1 MRHAALG
8 AAPLRSAGDAR
19 RLARALKPA
28 AAVALVIVATLA
40 GGLLALSTFEQTKR
54 LSAGTVRLSVAP
66 LHHGALDLYVPLVD
80 WGVRFDAV
88 RFPARLQA
96 DLRAVD
102 RQAVKRYALG
112 GALDLAVLRDEARD
126 AIASYLKLLILITT
140 LSAGAL
146 GVLVAL
152 ALRRHVKRHAM
163 LAGGTAL
170 ALGVALVVLLP
181 PRGAIDQP
189 QYYALGAD
197 IPRALDAVESV
208 ERSTHAID
216 QELDAQL
223 VGLARLVVDPG
234 RRRPLAGRPEVT
246 IASDL
251 HNNVLA
257 LPNLEQVA
265 RRGPV
270 LFPGDL
276 TDRGTPLET
285 SLVSR
290 IAHLGHPFVF
300 VSGNH
305 DSDTLERSLARQGAI
320 VLTQVGRRN
329 ANGTYGRV
337 INDIAGLRIAG
348 YSDPFERRSRED
360 FADRFDNRPTPAM
373 QDAFTGWLQPLLGRV
388 DVVMVHEPALIEPA
402 LEVLKDKP
410 PPRPVVF
417 VVGHTHVASIEHEP
431 GFAVINGGTVGAGGT
446 GNLTKHNQIGIA
458 RMIYTAKPS
467 FQPLAADLVS
477 IDPGT
482 GSATARRQRLDAGGN
497 AP

>member
-1 MRHAALG
+1 MATTRLQE
-8 AAPLRSAGDAR
+8 RR
-19 RLARALKPA
+19 TRLARPARTLRRALKPA
-28 AAVALVIVATLA
+28 AAIALVIAATLA
-40 GGLLALSTFEQTKR
+40 GGLLALSTFEQTER
-54 LSAGTVRLSVAP
+54 LSAGTVRLSVSP

-102 RQAVKRYALG
+102 RQAVRRYAQG
-112 GALDLAVLRDEARD
+112 GSLDLAVLRHEARD

-140 LSAGAL
+140 LSAAVL
-146 GVLVAL
+146 GTLVAL
-152 ALRRHVKRHAM
+152 ALRRKRHA
-163 LAGGTAL
+163 LIAAGTAL
-170 ALGVALVVLLP
+170 ALGIALVVLLP
-181 PRGAIDQP
+181 PRGAIDDP

-197 IPRALDAVESV
+197 IPRALDAIESV
-208 ERSTHAID
+208 ERSSHAID

-234 RRRPLAGRPEVT
+234 RRQPLAGRPEVT

-257 LPNLEQVA
+257 LSNLERVA
-265 RRGPV
+265 GRGPV

-290 IAHLGHPFVF
+290 IVHIGHPFVF

-305 DSDTLERSLARQGAI
+305 DSDTLERSLARRGAI
-320 VLTQVGRRN
+320 VLTDRGRLNRD
-329 ANGTYGRV
+329 GTYGPV
-337 INDIAGLRIAG
+337 VNDVAGLKIAG

-360 FADRFDNRPTPAM
+360 FADRFDNAPTPAM
-373 QDAFTGWLQPLLGRV
+373 QDAFTGWLLPLVGKV

-402 LEVLKDKP
+402 LDVLKDRP

-431 GFAVINGGTVGAGGT
+431 AFDVINGGSVGAGGT
-446 GNLTKHNQIGIA
+446 GNLTEHNQIGIA
-458 RMIYTAKPS
+458 RMIYTSRPS

-482 GSATARRQRLDAGGN
+482 GSATARRQRLDAEGN

>member
-1 MRHAALG
+1 MATTGVQKRQ
-8 AAPLRSAGDAR
+8 AR
-19 RLARALKPA
+19 PARAARALRELKPA
-28 AAVALVIVATLA
+28 APIALVIAATLA
-40 GGLLALSTFEQTKR
+40 GGLLALASFEQTKR

-112 GALDLAVLRDEARD
+112 GSLDLAVLRHEARD
-126 AIASYLKLLILITT
+126 AIAAYLKLLVLVTA
-140 LSAGAL
+140 LAAAAL
-146 GVLVAL
+146 GGLVAL
-152 ALRRHVKRHAM
+152 ALRRHLRRHA
-163 LAGGTAL
+163 LIAAGTAIAL
-170 ALGVALVVLLP
+170 AVALVVLLP
-181 PRGAIDQP
+181 PRGPLDDP

-234 RRRPLAGRPEVT
+234 RRRLLAGRPQAT

-257 LPNLEQVA
+257 LPNLERVA
-265 RRGPV
+265 GRGPV

-276 TDRGTPLET
+276 TDRGTPVET

-290 IAHLGHPFVF
+290 IARIGHPFVF

-305 DSDTLERSLARQGAI
+305 DSDTLEHSLARRGAI
-320 VLTQVGRRN
+320 VLTQFGRLN
-329 ANGTYGRV
+329 PDGSYGSMINRV
-337 INDIAGLRIAG
+337 AGLRIAG

-360 FADRFDNRPTPAM
+360 FADRFDNAPTPAM

-388 DVVMVHEPALIEPA
+388 DVVMVHEPALIAPA
-402 LEVLKDKP
+402 LQVLKDRP

-417 VVGHTHVASIEHEP
+417 VVGHTHVAAIEHEP
-431 GFAVINGGTVGAGGT
+431 GFDVVNGGSVGAGGT
-446 GNLTKHNQIGIA
+446 GNLTEHNAIGIA
-458 RMIYTAKPS
+458 RLIYTVKPS

-482 GSATARRQRLDAGGN
+482 GSATARRQRLDARGN